1 MELRHLRYFLR
12 IAELSN
18 LTRAAEQVFVTQS
31 TLSHALR
38 QLEDELGTPLF
49 DRVGR
54 SIRLTKAG
62 RLFRDYAE
70 RAVNE
75 VGRGITALNEVRGL
89 EGGTLNVGV
98 VPAFA
103 FPLVPRVVASFAN
116 LHPKVKVVVQSL
128 RSRALEELLVAGHLD
143 VGVAFHPASRDEI
156 ESEYLFD
163 ERLVLVVAQS
173 HALADKRS
181 LHIKSLDDVSLALLT
196 PTFTTR
202 KLIDSIFEE
211 AGARLNVMVE
221 MESVEALVAAS
232 AMGQLATIVPEHAVS
247 GTSALHAIRL
257 LRPEPIRKA
266 GLLWQKGSN
275 HTRAALTFAQLVREE
290 LASLAGN

>member
-62 RLFRDYAE
+62 RLFREYAE

-116 LHPKVKVVVQSL
+116 RHPKVKIVVQNL
-128 RSRALEELLVAGHLD
+128 RSRALEELLV
-143 VGVAFHPASRDEI
+143 
-156 ESEYLFD
+156 
-163 ERLVLVVAQS
+163 
-173 HALADKRS
+173 
-181 LHIKSLDDVSLALLT
+181 
-196 PTFTTR
+196 
-202 KLIDSIFEE
+202 
-211 AGARLNVMVE
+211 
-221 MESVEALVAAS
+221 
-232 AMGQLATIVPEHAVS
+232 
-247 GTSALHAIRL
+247 
-257 LRPEPIRKA
+257 
-266 GLLWQKGSN
+266 
-275 HTRAALTFAQLVREE
+275 
-290 LASLAGN
+290 